1 MMKHPPH
8 EDAESAI
15 DFANPPAHPLLAFRP
30 WWEAAHQRLTVPN
43 PNAMSV
49 ATVDPDGRPSV
60 RIVLCRGF
68 DERGLV
74 FYTNR
79 LSRKGLALAAHP
91 MACCNFHWDGL
102 DRQVRVD
109 GRVTLTTDAESDAYW
124 LSRPRENRINAAAS
138 RQSQPVGSR
147 AELEQA
153 VKAVEAASAGGEVPR
168 PAHWGGYRIAL
179 DRVEFWQGHRHRLHD
194 RIRYT
199 HRANGSYD
207 VERLC
212 P

>member
-15 DFANPPAHPLLAFRP
+15 DFANPPASPLEAFRP

-79 LSRKGLALAAHP
+79 QSRKGLALSAHP
-91 MACCNFHWDGL
+91 AACCNFHWDGL

-109 GRVTLTTDAESDAYW
+109 GRVTLTTDAASDAYW
-124 LSRPRENRINAAAS
+124 VSRPRESRISAAAS
-138 RQSQPVGSR
+138 RQSQPVASR

-153 VKAVEAASAGGEVPR
+153 VRSVEAAHRDGEVPR
-168 PAHWGGYRIAL
+168 TAHWGGYRVAL
-179 DRVEFWQGHRHRLHD
+179 DQVEFWQGHRHRLHD

-199 HRANGSYD
+199 RRADGSYHI
-207 VERLC
+207 ERLC

>member
-8 EDAESAI
+8 EHAPSAI
-15 DFANPPAHPLLAFRP
+15 NFDQPPATPLEAFRL
-30 WWEAAHQRLTVPN
+30 WWEAAHTQVALPN

-68 DERGLV
+68 DERGVV

-79 LSRKGLALAAHP
+79 QSRKGLALAAHP
-91 MACCNFHWDGL
+91 RACCNFHWDPL
-102 DRQVRVD
+102 DRQVRID
-109 GRVTLTTDAESDAYW
+109 GAVTHTTDAESDAYW

-138 RQSQPVGSR
+138 AQSRPIGSR
-147 AELEQA
+147 ADLEAA
-153 VKAVEAASAGGEVPR
+153 VRAVEARCRGGDVPR
-168 PAHWGGYRIAL
+168 PAHWGGYRVAL

-194 RIRYT
+194 RLVYLR
-199 HRANGSYD
+199 RADGTYGT
-207 VERLC
+207 ERLS